1 MDREDWNRRYEG
13 AELLWSDAPNERLVG
28 EIEHLPAGRAL
39 DVGCGEGRNAVWLA
53 GKGWSVTGVDFS
65 DVALARARRSAE
77 AGGVTVDWVQ
87 ADVRSYWPAPQSYDL
102 VVVLY
107 LHLPGGER
115 GSVHAACADA
125 LRPGGVLIVL
135 GHDFSNLSDGHG
147 GPQDASILFT
157 PDDVV
162 ADLSDSTGV
171 TVERAE
177 RVHRRVSTDTGQRVA
192 IDALVRVVRL

>member
-1 MDREDWNRRYEG
+1 MDREEWNRRYEG
-13 AELLWSDAPNERLVG
+13 AELLWSAAPNQRLVG
-28 EIEHLPAGRAL
+28 DVEHLPAGRAL

-53 GKGWSVTGVDFS
+53 GNGWCVTGVDFS
-65 DVALARARRSAE
+65 DVALAKARRSAG
-77 AGGVTVDWVQ
+77 AGRVTVDWVQ
-87 ADVRSYWPAPQSYDL
+87 ADVRSYRPPPQSYDL

-107 LHLPGGER
+107 LHLPGDER
-115 GSVHAACADA
+115 GGVLAACADA

-135 GHDFSNLSDGHG
+135 GHDLTNLSDGHG

-162 ADLSDSTGV
+162 ADLSETGV

-177 RVHRRVSTDTGQRVA
+177 RVHRRVPTDTGERVA
-192 IDALVRVVRL
+192 IDALVRVVRP